1 MIIGVSKRYSLEEIK
16 RKVVDILKDADTGLS
31 GIEIAEKTGI
41 NRITITKYLSVLE
54 AIGLIKK
61 KKAGSVNVWHLEH
74 GVTELEL
81 PIDILDVQRLYM
93 NALFNHAEDEARRIM
108 INVIHSEI
116 DPVKV
121 LAEIITPALN
131 TAGELYSRGRM
142 TVTETMFV
150 TNLITESLDMIKFN
164 AKREEIKP
172 NAYAV
177 FMSAQGETHTIGP
190 KMASVAFYLK
200 GWRTYFLGNVASEV
214 DLLFDIDLLKFLDKI
229 WKTERGLMVIGVS
242 AMLKEHLK
250 SVGETVKS
258 VKSKLGKNVFVL
270 AGGEAFSTEDELTA
284 SVGADFYAKDLYSA
298 IDWAEKLYG
307 KVKW

>member
-31 GIEIAEKTGI
+31 GIEIAQKTDI

-93 NALFNHAEDEARRIM
+93 NALFNHAEDEARRI
-108 INVIHSEI
+108 ILNVIHSDM

-150 TNLITESLDMIKFN
+150 TNLITESLDLIKFN
-164 AKREEIKP
+164 AKREDAKP

-200 GWRTYFLGNVASEV
+200 GWHTYFLGNVASEV

-284 SVGADFYAKDLYSA
+284 SVGADFYAKDLYFA

>member
-1 MIIGVSKRYSLEEIK
+1 VSKRYSLEEIK
-16 RKVVDILKDADTGLS
+16 RKVVDILKDTDTGLS
-31 GIEIAEKTGI
+31 GVEIAEKTGV

-74 GVTELEL
+74 GVTDLEL

-93 NALFNHAEDEARRIM
+93 NALFNHAEDEARRII
-108 INVIHSEI
+108 INVIHSDI

-121 LAEIITPALN
+121 LAEVLTPALN

-150 TNLITESLDMIKFN
+150 TNLIAESLDLIKFN
-164 AKREEIKP
+164 AEREDVKP

-177 FMSAQGETHTIGP
+177 FMSAPGETHVIGP

-200 GWRTYFLGNVASEV
+200 GWHTYFLGNVASEV
-214 DLLFDIDLLKFLDKI
+214 DLLFDIDLMKFLDKI

-242 AMLKEHLK
+242 AMLREHLK
-250 SVGETVKS
+250 GVGETVKS

-270 AGGEAFSTEDELTA
+270 AGGEAFSKEDELTA

-298 IDWAEKLYG
+298 VDWAEKLYG
-307 KVKW
+307 KIKW

>member
-1 MIIGVSKRYSLEEIK
+1 MSKRYSLEEVK
-16 RKVVDILKDADTGLS
+16 RKVVDILKDSDTGLS
-31 GIEIAEKTGI
+31 GIEIAQKTDI

-81 PIDILDVQRLYM
+81 PIDILDIQRIYM

-116 DPVKV
+116 DPIKV
-121 LAEIITPALN
+121 LAEVITPALN
-131 TAGELYSRGRM
+131 TAGELYRRGRM

-164 AKREEIKP
+164 AKREDTKP

-200 GWRTYFLGNVASEV
+200 GWHTYFLGNVASEV

-250 SVGETVKS
+250 SVGETIKS
-258 VKSKLGKNVFVL
+258 VKSKLGKNAFVL
-270 AGGEAFSTEDELTA
+270 AGGEAFNTEDELTA

-298 IDWAEKLYG
+298 IDWAEELYG